1 MRLSL
6 SAASEHAR
14 GCAATLIA
22 LTLVLRIAAAPFVM
36 ASPAPDVMAIC
47 SGGKIIY
54 ISLIDGQPV
63 EGDDHPVSEACP
75 FFGIVSALLASTPS
89 HVMPSALVVVPHQIG
104 SAATPYLRDTYRDNQ
119 SRAPPVLV

>member
-1 MRLSL
+1 MRPSP
-6 SAASEHAR
+6 SAAGEYAR

-22 LTLVLRIAAAPFVM
+22 LTLVLRIAATPFVM

-47 SGGKIIY
+47 SGGKIVY

-75 FFGIVSALLASTPS
+75 FFGIVSALLGNEPTHAVPS
-89 HVMPSALVVVPHQIG
+89 MLVAAPHQMVR
-104 SAATPYLRDTYRDNQ
+104 ATIAFPRDTYCDNQ
-119 SRAPPVLV
+119 SRAPPLPV